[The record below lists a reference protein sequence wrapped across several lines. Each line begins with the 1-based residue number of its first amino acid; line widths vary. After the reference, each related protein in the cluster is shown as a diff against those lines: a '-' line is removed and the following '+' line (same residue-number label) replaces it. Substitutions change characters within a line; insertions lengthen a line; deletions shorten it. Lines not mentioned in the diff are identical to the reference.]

1 MIGTCFSCIGN
12 LSNFYIYLPF
22 TCFFNLNINFDV
34 VPTRRLMARIDK
46 EKNFHLANRNIFRYR
61 VFEQILPFEDERC

>member
-1 MIGTCFSCIGN
+1 MIGTCFPCIGN
-12 LSNFYIYLPF
+12 LSNFYICLAF

-46 EKNFHLANRNIFRYR
+46 EKKF
-61 VFEQILPFEDERC
+61 PFSK

>member
-1 MIGTCFSCIGN
+1 MIGTCFPCIGN

-46 EKNFHLANRNIFRYR
+46 EKKF
-61 VFEQILPFEDERC
+61 PFSK